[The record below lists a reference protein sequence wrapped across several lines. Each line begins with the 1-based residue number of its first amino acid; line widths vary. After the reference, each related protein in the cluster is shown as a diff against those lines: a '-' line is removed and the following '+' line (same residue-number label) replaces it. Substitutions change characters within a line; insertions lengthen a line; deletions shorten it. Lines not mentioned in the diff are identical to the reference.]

1 MPYVTEK
8 DLADLWGVTMAPEV
22 FKRYYMQAL
31 TKVTHATFGRV
42 TKDGGGLSSAEREA
56 VKDCLLELVYLAYTA
71 DENMKAGDKIMD
83 GIGDGAIKAE
93 TIGSYRYE
101 YNTEANRSA
110 VDLVKL
116 KMMQPVEKAGAVI
129 GRHLAPVGLLYRGCE

>member
-1 MPYVTEK
+1 MPYVTEQ

-22 FKRYYMQAL
+22 FKRRYMQAL
-31 TKVTHATFGRV
+31 AKVTHATFGRV
-42 TKDGGGLSSAEREA
+42 RKDGRGLSNAEHEA
-56 VKDCLLELVYLAYTA
+56 VKNCLLELIYLAYLA

-83 GIGDGAIKAE
+83 CIGDGAVKAE

-101 YNTEANRSA
+101 YNTEVNRSA
-110 VDLVKL
+110 VDLAKI
-116 KMMQPVEKAGAVI
+116 KMMQPVDKAGAVI